1 MFVEKSGQ
9 AVHPSSLAASERAL
23 HDAVFSTLLPLY
35 RRQLQLLR
43 ASVAAEI
50 NQALTGEDPD
60 DQAEFGQVRSW

>member
-1 MFVEKSGQ
+1 M
-9 AVHPSSLAASERAL
+9 
-23 HDAVFSTLLPLY
+23 LPLY

-60 DQAEFGQVRSW
+60 DQAEFGQVRSR